1 MDLHASQT
9 RGCASCFKKKQKK
22 GVSDAGRRMQH
33 AEGDAP
39 LEGAR
44 QPDLVEGEEVKYIKH
59 SVSVFVDDDRCTP
72 ARFAF

>member
-1 MDLHASQT
+1 
-9 RGCASCFKKKQKK
+9 
-22 GVSDAGRRMQH
+22 MQH

-59 SVSVFVDDDRCTP
+59 SVSVFVDDDRCTT

>member
-1 MDLHASQT
+1 
-9 RGCASCFKKKQKK
+9 
-22 GVSDAGRRMQH
+22 MQH

-59 SVSVFVDDDRCTP
+59 SVSVFVDDDRCTT
-72 ARFAF
+72 AQFAF

>member
-1 MDLHASQT
+1 MS
-9 RGCASCFKKKQKK
+9 RGEKKEKKKE
-22 GVSDAGRRMQH
+22 VRHAGRSMQH